1 MTSQQL
7 RARFDEAVSIIGE
20 CERLLED
27 PDAAAR
33 GWDIVCLQFRVRGF
47 MDLYRDALREGGPA

>member
-7 RARFDEAVSIIGE
+7 RAQFDEAVSIIGE
-20 CERLLED
+20 CERLLEH

-33 GWDIVCLQFRVRGF
+33 GSDIVWLQFRVRGF
-47 MDLYRDALREGGPA
+47 MDLYRDALHEGGPA